1 MESRAENRFEFVLRR
16 RNTQSHASEGALP
29 DLRAAKGVEQWEGGD
44 PAPELRA
51 VSDGPAAR
59 AQRFHATLPGYT
71 PTPLRRLKGLAG
83 ALGVAQVYV
92 KDESARFDLNAFK
105 VLGGGYAMACC
116 LAERLGRSIDDC
128 SLADLASDEARAR
141 LGKITFITATD
152 GNHGRGVAWMAR
164 RLGQR
169 AVVYMPKGTA
179 PERLEN
185 VRREGAQAGILDLNY
200 DGCVHL
206 AAQHARENGWILTQD
221 TAWDGYEEI
230 PTRIMQ
236 GYTTIGREIA
246 AQLAGMGEDIPTHVL
261 LQAGVGS
268 FAAAM
273 LGYFAALWGEKRPVS
288 LIVEPTAADCML
300 RTARANDGRLHFVT
314 GDMPTIMAG
323 LACGEPSSVAWR
335 ILDAHA
341 DAFLSIPDSA
351 AANGMRM
358 LGRPVSGDA
367 AIVSGESGA
376 STAGALGALMHHAS
390 LRDLRDSL
398 GLGPDA
404 RVLLISTEG
413 ATDRENYRRIV
424 GRDAPPRSR

>member
-1 MESRAENRFEFVLRR
+1 MNQQNAFEYVLRSR
-16 RNTQSHASEGALP
+16 GTRP
-29 DLRAAKGVEQWEGGD
+29 AA
-44 PAPELRA
+44 ELHA
-51 VSDGPAAR
+51 VSDEAAER
-59 AQRFHATLPGYT
+59 AQRFHAGFPGYA
-71 PTPLRRLKGLAG
+71 PTPLHRLDGLAG
-83 ALGVAQVYV
+83 ALGLGRVYV
-92 KDESARFDLNAFK
+92 KDETRRFDLNAFK
-105 VLGGGYAMACC
+105 VLGGGYAMGCC
-116 LAERLGRSIDDC
+116 LAEKLGRRIDDC
-128 SLADLASDEARAR
+128 SFDFLASAQTRKQ
-141 LGKITFITATD
+141 LGDVTFITATD

-169 AVVYMPKGTA
+169 CVVYMPKGTA
-179 PERLEN
+179 AERLEN
-185 VRREGAQAGILDLNY
+185 VRCQGAQASILDCNY

-206 AAQHARENGWILTQD
+206 AEKHARENGWILTQD

-236 GYTTIGREIA
+236 GYTTIAREID
-246 AQLAGMGEDIPTHVL
+246 AQLAELGEDAPTHIL

>member
-1 MESRAENRFEFVLRR
+1 
-16 RNTQSHASEGALP
+16 
-29 DLRAAKGVEQWEGGD
+29 
-44 PAPELRA
+44 
-51 VSDGPAAR
+51 
-59 AQRFHATLPGYT
+59 
-71 PTPLRRLKGLAG
+71 
-83 ALGVAQVYV
+83 
-92 KDESARFDLNAFK
+92 
-105 VLGGGYAMACC
+105 
-116 LAERLGRSIDDC
+116 
-128 SLADLASDEARAR
+128 
-141 LGKITFITATD
+141 
-152 GNHGRGVAWMAR
+152 
-164 RLGQR
+164 
-169 AVVYMPKGTA
+169 
-179 PERLEN
+179 
-185 VRREGAQAGILDLNY
+185 
-200 DGCVHL
+200 
-206 AAQHARENGWILTQD
+206 
-221 TAWDGYEEI
+221 
-230 PTRIMQ
+230 MQ

-288 LIVEPTAADCML
+288 VIVEPTAADCML